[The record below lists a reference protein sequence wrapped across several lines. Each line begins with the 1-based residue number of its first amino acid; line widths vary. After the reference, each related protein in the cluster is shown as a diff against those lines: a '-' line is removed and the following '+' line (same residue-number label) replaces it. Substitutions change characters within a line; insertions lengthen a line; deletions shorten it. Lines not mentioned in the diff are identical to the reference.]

1 MDLRWALQRVMGGG
15 HLSSGEMESALDLI
29 ISGQA
34 DPLQAAGLLVG
45 LATRGESVEEVTGAA
60 RAMLA
65 VALPFPSPHGPES
78 IDTCGTGG
86 DGRGCFNVS
95 TAAAFVVAACGV
107 PVCKHGNRAV
117 SSQSGSADVLEA
129 LGARTD
135 LPPQAMAEVFDE
147 TRLAFL
153 MAPTYHPAV
162 RHAMPIRRAL
172 GVRTLF
178 NLLGPLINPARVR
191 HQLMGVFDARWLV
204 LIDALKELGA
214 RRAMIVHGQD
224 GQDELSLTGPT
235 RFAELHADGHVTRG
249 EVSPE
254 DVGLTR
260 CSLDDLKGGD
270 ASHNAAILRAVMLH
284 RATLPQ
290 TQAVQYSAGAALYL
304 TGHASD
310 LAQGARLA
318 GEALQDG
325 RARDTF
331 ERFIEATR
339 RRAP

>member
-1 MDLRWALQRVMGGG
+1 
-15 HLSSGEMESALDLI
+15 
-29 ISGQA
+29 
-34 DPLQAAGLLVG
+34 
-45 LATRGESVEEVTGAA
+45 
-60 RAMLA
+60 
-65 VALPFPSPHGPES
+65 
-78 IDTCGTGG
+78 
-86 DGRGCFNVS
+86 
-95 TAAAFVVAACGV
+95 
-107 PVCKHGNRAV
+107 
-117 SSQSGSADVLEA
+117 
-129 LGARTD
+129 
-135 LPPQAMAEVFDE
+135 
-147 TRLAFL
+147 
-153 MAPTYHPAV
+153 
-162 RHAMPIRRAL
+162 
-172 GVRTLF
+172 
-178 NLLGPLINPARVR
+178 
-191 HQLMGVFDARWLV
+191 MGVFDARWLV